1 METSTND
8 LLTTLQVEIKALR
21 KDLRKVKQLLEDPS
35 GEKAK
40 ARATNNGFNK
50 PLDVSE
56 KLRAFLKLGVEDKVS
71 RSQVTKLIN
80 EYVTEKGLKAGQQ
93 ITLDASLQD
102 LLAPPAGTQITFLNI
117 QKYINPHYIKPV
129 AEPKAPKEPK
139 TLKEKKPAAVIPETP
154 VSATPLVA
162 TPSVVAPAAPAVATE
177 KPKVAR
183 PLLKKPAAPVA
194 K

>member
-8 LLTTLQVEIKALR
+8 LLTNLQAEIKALR

-50 PLDVSE
+50 PLDVSD
-56 KLRAFLKLGVEDKVS
+56 KMRAFLKLGAEDKVS
-71 RSQVTKLIN
+71 RSQVTKMIN

-93 ITLDASLQD
+93 ITLDASLKD
-102 LLAPPAGTQITFLNI
+102 LLAPPEGTQITFLNI
-117 QKYINPHYIKPV
+117 QKYINPHYIKPP
-129 AEPKAPKEPK
+129 AEPKPAKVP
-139 TLKEKKPAAVIPETP
+139 KEKKPAAVIPETP
-154 VSATPLVA
+154 LAA
-162 TPSVVAPAAPAVATE
+162 TPSSAPAAD

-183 PLLKKPAAPVA
+183 PMLKKPAAPAAA

>member
-8 LLTTLQVEIKALR
+8 LLTSLQTEIKALR
-21 KDLRKVKQLLEDPS
+21 KDLRKIKQLLEDPS

-50 PLDVSE
+50 PLDVSD
-56 KLRAFLKLGVEDKVS
+56 KMRAFLKLGAEDKVS

-93 ITLDASLQD
+93 ITLDATLKD
-102 LLAPPAGTQITFLNI
+102 LLAPPEGTQITFLNI
-117 QKYINPHYIKPV
+117 QKYINPHYIKPA
-129 AEPKAPKEPK
+129 AEPKPAK
-139 TLKEKKPAAVIPETP
+139 TPKEKKPAAVIPETP
-154 VSATPLVA
+154 LAA
-162 TPSVVAPAAPAVATE
+162 TPSVAAPAAD
-177 KPKVAR
+177 KPKAAR
-183 PLLKKPAAPVA
+183 PMLKKPAAPVA

>member
-8 LLTTLQVEIKALR
+8 LLTTLQTEIKALR

-35 GEKAK
+35 GDKAK

-56 KLRAFLKLGVEDKVS
+56 KLRAFLKLGAEDKVS

-93 ITLDASLQD
+93 ITLDATLKD
-102 LLAPPAGTQITFLNI
+102 LLAPPEGTQITFLNI

-139 TLKEKKPAAVIPETP
+139 TPKEKKVAAVIPETP
-154 VSATPLVA
+154 LA
-162 TPSVVAPAAPAVATE
+162 AAPSTAAPVVE

-183 PLLKKPAAPVA
+183 PILKKPVAPVA

>member
-8 LLTTLQVEIKALR
+8 LLTSLQTEIKALR

-50 PLDVSE
+50 PLDVSD
-56 KLRAFLKLGVEDKVS
+56 KLRAFLKLGAEDKVS

-93 ITLDASLQD
+93 ITLDATLKD
-102 LLAPPAGTQITFLNI
+102 LLAPPEGTQITFLNI
-117 QKYINPHYIKPV
+117 QKYINPHYIKAPV
-129 AEPKAPKEPK
+129 EPKAPKVP
-139 TLKEKKPAAVIPETP
+139 KEKKPAAVIPETP
-154 VSATPLVA
+154 LAA
-162 TPSVVAPAAPAVATE
+162 TPSSAPAAD

-183 PLLKKPAAPVA
+183 PMLKKPAAPVA
-194 K
+194 AK

>member
-8 LLTTLQVEIKALR
+8 LLTALQSEIKALR

-35 GEKAK
+35 GEKSK
-40 ARATNNGFNK
+40 ARASNNGFNK

-56 KLRAFLKLGVEDKVS
+56 KLRSFLKLAVDEKVS

-80 EYVTEKGLKAGQQ
+80 QYVTEKGLKAGQQ
-93 ITLDASLQD
+93 ITLDDVLKD
-102 LLAPPAGTQITFLNI
+102 LLAPPEGTQITFLNI
-117 QKYINPHYIKPV
+117 QKYINPHYIKPPV
-129 AEPKAPKEPK
+129 EPKAPKVP
-139 TLKEKKPAAVIPETP
+139 KEKKQAAVIPETP
-154 VSATPLVA
+154 LAA
-162 TPSVVAPAAPAVATE
+162 TPSSSAVPAVE

-183 PLLKKPAAPVA
+183 PMLKKPVAP

>member
-8 LLTTLQVEIKALR
+8 LLTSLQSEIKALR

-35 GEKAK
+35 GEKTK
-40 ARATNNGFNK
+40 ARASNNGFNK

-56 KLRAFLKLGVEDKVS
+56 KMRAFLKLGAEDKVS

-80 EYVTEKGLKAGQQ
+80 QYVTEKGLKAGQQ
-93 ITLDASLQD
+93 ITLDATLKD
-102 LLAPPAGTQITFLNI
+102 LLAPPEGTQITFLNI
-117 QKYINPHYIKPV
+117 QKYINPHYIKPPV
-129 AEPKAPKEPK
+129 EPKAP
-139 TLKEKKPAAVIPETP
+139 KEKKPAAVIPETP
-154 VSATPLVA
+154 LTA
-162 TPSVVAPAAPAVATE
+162 TPSAAPAAD

-183 PLLKKPAAPVA
+183 PMLKKPAAPTAAA

>member
-8 LLTTLQVEIKALR
+8 LLTTLQSEIKALR

-50 PLDVSE
+50 PLDVSD
-56 KLRAFLKLGVEDKVS
+56 KLRAFLKLGAEDKVS

-93 ITLDASLQD
+93 ITLDATLKD
-102 LLAPPAGTQITFLNI
+102 LLAPPEGTQITFLNI
-117 QKYINPHYIKPV
+117 QKYINPHYIKAPV
-129 AEPKAPKEPK
+129 EPKAPKVP
-139 TLKEKKPAAVIPETP
+139 KEKKAAAPVIPETP
-154 VSATPLVA
+154 LA
-162 TPSVVAPAAPAVATE
+162 AAPSSAPTPASAVE

-183 PLLKKPAAPVA
+183 PMLKKPAAPAAA

>member
-8 LLTTLQVEIKALR
+8 LLTSLQTEIKALR
-21 KDLRKVKQLLEDPS
+21 KDLRKIKQLLEDPS

-50 PLDVSE
+50 PLDVSD
-56 KLRAFLKLGVEDKVS
+56 KMRAFLKLGAEDKVS

-93 ITLDASLQD
+93 ITLDATLKD
-102 LLAPPAGTQITFLNI
+102 LLAPPEGTQITFLNI
-117 QKYINPHYIKPV
+117 QKYINPHYIKPA
-129 AEPKAPKEPK
+129 AEPKPAK
-139 TLKEKKPAAVIPETP
+139 TPKEKKPAAVIPETP
-154 VSATPLVA
+154 LAA
-162 TPSVVAPAAPAVATE
+162 TPSVAAPAAD

-183 PLLKKPAAPVA
+183 PMLKKPAAPVA

>member
-8 LLTTLQVEIKALR
+8 LLTTLQSEIKALR

-50 PLDVSE
+50 PLDVSD
-56 KLRAFLKLGVEDKVS
+56 KLRAFLKLGAEDKVS

-93 ITLDASLQD
+93 ITLDATLKD
-102 LLAPPAGTQITFLNI
+102 LLAPPEGTQITFLNI
-117 QKYINPHYIKPV
+117 QKYINPHYIKAPV
-129 AEPKAPKEPK
+129 EPKAPKVP
-139 TLKEKKPAAVIPETP
+139 KEKKAAAVIPETP
-154 VSATPLVA
+154 LAA
-162 TPSVVAPAAPAVATE
+162 TPSSVPAPVSAVE

-183 PLLKKPAAPVA
+183 PMLKKPAAPVA
-194 K
+194 AAK

>member
-8 LLTTLQVEIKALR
+8 LLTSLQSEIKALR

-35 GEKAK
+35 GEKTK
-40 ARATNNGFNK
+40 ARASNNGFNK

-56 KLRAFLKLGVEDKVS
+56 KMRAFLKLGAEDKVS

-80 EYVTEKGLKAGQQ
+80 QYVTEKGLKAGQQ
-93 ITLDASLQD
+93 ITLDATLKD
-102 LLAPPAGTQITFLNI
+102 LLAPPEGTQITFLNI
-117 QKYINPHYIKPV
+117 QKYINPHYIKPPV
-129 AEPKAPKEPK
+129 EPKAP
-139 TLKEKKPAAVIPETP
+139 KEKKPAAVIPETP
-154 VSATPLVA
+154 LAA
-162 TPSVVAPAAPAVATE
+162 TPSAAPVAAAD

-183 PLLKKPAAPVA
+183 PMLKKPAAPAAA

>member
-8 LLTTLQVEIKALR
+8 LLTALQAEIKALR

-35 GEKAK
+35 GDKAK
-40 ARATNNGFNK
+40 ARETNNGFNK

-56 KLRAFLKLGVEDKVS
+56 QLRAFLKLGVEDKVS

-93 ITLDASLQD
+93 ITLDAALKD
-102 LLAPPAGTQITFLNI
+102 LLAPPEGTQITFLNI

-129 AEPKAPKEPK
+129 APPKEPK
-139 TLKEKKPAAVIPETP
+139 VPKEKKPVSAVIPAVSSTPET
-154 VSATPLVA
+154 
-162 TPSVVAPAAPAVATE
+162 PAAPAAD

-183 PLLKKPAAPVA
+183 QKQKKSASVA